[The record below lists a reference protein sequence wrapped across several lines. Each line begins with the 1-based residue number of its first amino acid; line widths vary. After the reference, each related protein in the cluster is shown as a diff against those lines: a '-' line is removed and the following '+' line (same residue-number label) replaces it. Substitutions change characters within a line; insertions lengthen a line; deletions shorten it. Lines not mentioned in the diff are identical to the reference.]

1 MSATISDTRYII
13 TSERYSAHIQS
24 DRNISEGIKIAII
37 SNDMT
42 DQSILIKRRTSRDR
56 FQTSAYE
63 RQKTKTEKSVK

>member
-13 TSERYSAHIQS
+13 TSERYSAHFQS

-56 FQTSAYE
+56 FQTSAYDSLNSH
-63 RQKTKTEKSVK
+63 RKTED